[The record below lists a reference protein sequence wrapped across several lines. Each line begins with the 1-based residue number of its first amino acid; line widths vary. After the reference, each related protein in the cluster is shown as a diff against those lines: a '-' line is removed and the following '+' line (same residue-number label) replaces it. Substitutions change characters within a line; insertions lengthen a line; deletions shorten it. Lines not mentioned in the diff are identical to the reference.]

1 MLARQFLLRL
11 VKTELENGSR
21 LFWPDMPNLLRSI
34 NCFVWGRRDVYFSW
48 SGRFFSGIAAEA
60 RRSTRR

>member
-21 LFWPDMPNLLRSI
+21 LFWPDMPE
-34 NCFVWGRRDVYFSW
+34 F
-48 SGRFFSGIAAEA
+48 IALDQLFCVGPP
-60 RRSTRR
+60 